1 MRKQKSNINYIK
13 LDEYINDNLCEKED
27 GISGFFRSLGDRVRR
42 SSGSRPPVQ
51 YVNPVDSPRFGR
63 VAGKLSKTPKRSASF
78 VERLLYYIDKKNM
91 TNPQVYN
98 AAGIK
103 PDCFSKIISG
113 KTKRAEKNNVISL
126 IFALKLD
133 LEEAEDLLESAQY
146 RLLDDN
152 QSDIII
158 KFCLEENSLGNNA
171 FTIDDVNEA
180 LAHYGL
186 PLIGGVE

>member
-1 MRKQKSNINYIK
+1 MNSGIDYRK
-13 LDEYINDNLCEKED
+13 LDEYIGDNLCEKEG
-27 GISGFFRSLGDRVRR
+27 GIAGFFRSFGDRARE
-42 SSGSRPPVQ
+42 SSGSRIPAQ
-51 YVNPVDSPRFGR
+51 YFNPMNSPRFGR
-63 VAGKLSKTPKRSASF
+63 IAGKLSKTPKNSSGF
-78 VERLLYYIDKKNM
+78 VERLLYYIDKKDM
-91 TNPQVYN
+91 TNSQVYN

-113 KTKRAEKNNVISL
+113 KTKRAGKSTVISL
-126 IFALKLD
+126 VFALNLN

-158 KFCLEENSLGNNA
+158 KFCLEENSEGHNA

-180 LAHYGL
+180 LAHYSL